1 MRFADF
7 AIAAIA
13 ALNIAAS
20 AASGFEL
27 EAHKTFPV
35 QNAEHELRIISTA
48 DIDAFEPII
57 RGYQAANPTVAVD
70 YSIASSTELMKA
82 VYDENAQFDLAIS
95 SAMDLQTKIANDGLA
110 QTYRSPQTDSLPD
123 WAKWRDLVF
132 SFTQE
137 PAVLVVSQAFFADFD
152 TPKNRDDLIRLLR
165 EHPEQFRGKV
175 GTYDVRSSGLG
186 YLFAT
191 QESRNSENYWRLTE
205 VIGRLQPRLYCCSSD
220 MISDVAN
227 GRLAMAYNVLG
238 SYAESRLAETPGI
251 AIIEMDDFQSV
262 MLRTVLIPGNA
273 RNVKSAQEMV
283 DYLVTLGSRP
293 KIAAVSALPPINAD
307 ALSENDALRPIRLGP
322 GLLVF
327 LDRLKRDNFI
337 RSWTNSMEQK

>member
-1 MRFADF
+1 
-7 AIAAIA
+7 
-13 ALNIAAS
+13 
-20 AASGFEL
+20 
-27 EAHKTFPV
+27 
-35 QNAEHELRIISTA
+35 
-48 DIDAFEPII
+48 
-57 RGYQAANPTVAVD
+57 
-70 YSIASSTELMKA
+70 
-82 VYDENAQFDLAIS
+82 
-95 SAMDLQTKIANDGLA
+95 
-110 QTYRSPQTDSLPD
+110 
-123 WAKWRDLVF
+123 
-132 SFTQE
+132 
-137 PAVLVVSQAFFADFD
+137 
-152 TPKNRDDLIRLLR
+152 LLR

-293 KIAAVSALPPINAD
+293 KIAADSALPPINAD